1 MAGFE
6 VHGYVECECG
16 ELLPHTDLRP
26 APALCPA
33 CQVAAAG
40 KASEARLTYEIQG
53 RTFHT
58 PPPRKP
64 KRAKPKKKP
73 LTPEQKDA
81 RRRLDRARMR
91 AYVRLAGIYRPM
103 YEMLL
108 NEEKLREGLPP
119 DTKSRTPRPRAVAA
133 TLLADIDEAHERAA
147 RERQPAHG

>member
-1 MAGFE
+1 MAGFQIL
-6 VHGYVECECG
+6 GYVECACG
-16 ELLPHTDLRP
+16 NLMPHTDLRP
-26 APALCPA
+26 APAMCPD
-33 CQVAAAG
+33 CQVAAG
-40 KASEARLTYEIQG
+40 EKARAARLTYEVQG

-64 KRAKPKKKP
+64 KRAKPKKRP

-119 DTKSRTPRPRAVAA
+119 DTRSHAPRPRAVAEA
-133 TLLADIDEAHERAA
+133 LLADIEEAHERAA
-147 RERQPAHG
+147 RERHPASG